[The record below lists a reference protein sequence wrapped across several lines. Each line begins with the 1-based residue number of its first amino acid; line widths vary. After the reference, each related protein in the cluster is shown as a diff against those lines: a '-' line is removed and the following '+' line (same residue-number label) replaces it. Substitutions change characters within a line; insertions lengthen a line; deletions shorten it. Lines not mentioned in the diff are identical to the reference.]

1 MIIKNYADKMRDEMM
16 SIELNDNVASSDI
29 KEVLESMGKVIQKS
43 YAMMTEDE
51 LLNNYFFVWDK
62 SKSVLQNTYEFTKLL
77 DLYKGSCRR
86 WEEQHNG
93 HSCVV
98 ERVRDKYLMPRIND
112 FLFDLYQHQEM
123 VIFAPQKN

>member
-1 MIIKNYADKMRDEMM
+1 MSNVT
-16 SIELNDNVASSDI
+16 SIELSCNDI
-29 KEVLESMGKVIQKS
+29 IEVLESMNKTIQKS

-51 LLNNYFFVWDK
+51 ILNNYFFIWNKDK
-62 SKSVLQNTYEFTKLL
+62 SVWQNTYEFTQLL
-77 DLYKGSCRR
+77 DIYKGSCRR

-112 FLFDLYQHQEM
+112 FLFDLYQHQER
-123 VIFAPQKN
+123 VIFAPQK